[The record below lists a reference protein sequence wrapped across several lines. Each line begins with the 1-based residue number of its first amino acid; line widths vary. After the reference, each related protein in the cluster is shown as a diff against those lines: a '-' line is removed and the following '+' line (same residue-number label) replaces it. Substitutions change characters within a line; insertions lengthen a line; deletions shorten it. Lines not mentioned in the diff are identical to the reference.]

1 MAAITAEG
9 LVKVFPS
16 RSGEVRALDGVD
28 LEVPT
33 GSVLGLLGPNGA
45 GKTTAVRILTTLLT
59 PDAGR
64 ATVNGIDVASDPQG
78 VRRSIGLSGQYAAVD
93 EYLTGRENLVMVGR
107 LYHFDM
113 AASRARATELLEQ
126 FDLVEAADR
135 PAKTYSGGMRRRL
148 DLAGA
153 LVARPP
159 IIFLDEPTTGLD
171 PRSRIGL
178 WEVIEGL
185 VAQGTTVLLTTQ
197 YLDEADKL
205 ADSIAVV
212 DRGRVIARGT
222 SDELKAQ
229 VGGERLAVTV
239 AAGQVWDARE
249 VLSGLANGV
258 IDVDEHSRQLVAPVA
273 GGATALLEAVR
284 AFDEKGV
291 HILDIGVRRPT
302 LDDVFLELTGR
313 HAEAD
318 EASGATSGPD
328 GGARG
333 TAPAAAP
340 AGLPNSGTR
349 EGTDR

>member
-1 MAAITAEG
+1 MSAITAEG

-28 LEVPT
+28 LEVAP

-59 PDAGR
+59 PDAGA
-64 ATVNGIDVASDPQG
+64 ATVNGIDVAADPQG

-93 EYLTGRENLVMVGR
+93 EYLTGRENLKMVGR
-107 LYHFDM
+107 LYHLGSP
-113 AASRARATELLEQ
+113 AASVRATELLEQ
-126 FDLVEAADR
+126 FDLVAAADR

-178 WEVIEGL
+178 WDVIEGL

-222 SDELKAQ
+222 SDELKAT

-239 AAGQVWDARE
+239 GAGQVATARA
-249 VLSGLANGV
+249 VLTGLATGAV
-258 IDVDEHSRQLVAPVA
+258 DIDEHARTLVAPVS
-273 GGATALLEAVR
+273 GGTRALLDAVR
-284 AFDEKGV
+284 AFDEHGV
-291 HILDIGVRRPT
+291 HVLDIGVRRPT
-302 LDDVFLELTGR
+302 LDDVFLQLTGQ

-318 EASGATSGPD
+318 DGSDGSSGAHTVD
-328 GGARG
+328 A
-333 TAPAAAP
+333 
-340 AGLPNSGTR
+340 
-349 EGTDR
+349 EGSQR